1 MLEHV
6 NPAYDPAWPIGKR
19 YRWLRTRA
27 GFTMGE
33 VARDLGISVT
43 TVSDFERGRC
53 ELSVEQLGYYREFIG
68 YPDELRGDDA
78 LDHVGFAAN
87 RLDREPREKVFADAW
102 KAENHPLIRR
112 GDALIPDI
120 TKRDA
125 QVAATMMQWLGSPV
139 GFCWLTD
146 ALRTAGYEVREIK
159 EGK

>member
-27 GFTMGE
+27 GITMGE

-68 YPDELRGDDA
+68 YPKELRDDDV
-78 LDHVGFAAN
+78 LQHVGFHAH
-87 RLDREPREKVFADAW
+87 RLDTMPREKVFADAW
-102 KAENHPLIRR
+102 KAENHHST
-112 GDALIPDI
+112 ATATHLIPDI

-146 ALRTAGYEVREIK
+146 ALKTAGYEVREIK